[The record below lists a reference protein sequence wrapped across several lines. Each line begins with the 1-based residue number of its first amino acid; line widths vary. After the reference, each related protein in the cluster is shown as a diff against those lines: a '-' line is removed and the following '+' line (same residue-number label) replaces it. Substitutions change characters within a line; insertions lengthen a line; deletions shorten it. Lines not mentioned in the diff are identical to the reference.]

1 MNQTRVKIECL
12 LRISHELTFDEQDI
26 KGRARLNSESDI
38 TLFTEF
44 NDGLIEDLSFKPEGY
59 RFSIGSEVSYIIS
72 LYHTGEQF
80 ASYQNF
86 IFHHLNFSQ
95 NSRLSDDYI
104 IYEESY
110 NSIQGEPPISKNLK
124 LFADFIKI
132 LSEKYFYRDSQII
145 LFSKTHC
152 EINVQPR
159 NYEQYKDLA
168 QIYCDLKLDQ
178 SLKKAIEWLSS
189 ETTTSDDEN
198 LTKALGVHQSERYS
212 IAASEFID
220 NLITLDKKERVF
232 SLLKNIDTIYQSILS
247 KYALYLDDFKFSKFS
262 EKITK
267 YSEEFLNKVNKVIS
281 DLQTQVLA
289 IPLAASVVTVFKDT
303 EKVNDFIY
311 LIFLVYLVMV
321 FYATCQQAY
330 NLKHIETQV
339 KLFDSTANLP
349 NDLSLKWSEE
359 IEPVNKKILWHKA
372 YLIVVSF
379 FIGWVS
385 GFCMINTES
394 LEGVF
399 FNFDLLSFSIC
410 LLVLSMSLKIV
421 FFIKN
426 RKPSKK

>member
-1 MNQTRVKIECL
+1 MNQTRVKIENL
-12 LRISHELTFDEQDI
+12 LSISHELTFDEQDI
-26 KGRARLNSESDI
+26 KGYARLNSQAD
-38 TLFTEF
+38 LALLTEF
-44 NDGLIEDLSFKPEGY
+44 NDGLVKDLSFKPESY
-59 RFSIGSEVSYIIS
+59 RFSIGSEVSYTIS

-86 IFHHLNFSQ
+86 ILHHLNFSQ

-104 IYEESY
+104 IYEEFY
-110 NSIQGEPPISKNLK
+110 NSIQGESPISTNLK
-124 LFADFIKI
+124 LFADFVRI

-168 QIYCDLKLDQ
+168 KIYCDLKLDQ

-189 ETTTSDDEN
+189 ENTSDDEN

-247 KYALYLDDFKFSKFS
+247 KYALYLEDFKFSKFTD
-262 EKITK
+262 KITK

-289 IPLAASVVTVFKDT
+289 IPLAASVITVFKDT

-372 YLIVVSF
+372 YLVVISF

-394 LEGVF
+394 LEDVF
-399 FNFDLLSFSIC
+399 FNFDLLSSSIY
-410 LLVLSMSLKIV
+410 LLVLSVSLKIV

-426 RKPSKK
+426 RKLSQK